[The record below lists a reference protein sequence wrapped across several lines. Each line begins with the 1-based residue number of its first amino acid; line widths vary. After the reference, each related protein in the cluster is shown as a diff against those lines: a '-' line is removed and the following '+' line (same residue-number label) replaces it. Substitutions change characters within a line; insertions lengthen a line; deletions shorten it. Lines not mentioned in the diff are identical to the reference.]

1 MEEAAAVAAVGAV
14 DAVVTDDKQVK
25 GHASKG
31 NQVKYSC
38 QNMTPQNP
46 PFANITG

>member
-38 QNMTPQNP
+38 LNLKLQIP
-46 PFANITG
+46 PFASITG